1 MLKSKIISIFVLI
14 IRSGGRDGFRRGTAT
29 PVTVVQVHP
38 RTLKRKTM
46 FQIFIQ
52 GWGSDDVQD
61 IAGFDECGEDF
72 ICLFVGYTEGEIKVG
87 NTIRIGDVDLKVV
100 EASLGFGENVYTVP
114 IGYKSVLMVRG
125 KTEDVHALKVVLEE
139 VTKWN
144 QSKEDTSAAVI
155 ND

>member
-1 MLKSKIISIFVLI
+1 
-14 IRSGGRDGFRRGTAT
+14 
-29 PVTVVQVHP
+29 
-38 RTLKRKTM
+38 M